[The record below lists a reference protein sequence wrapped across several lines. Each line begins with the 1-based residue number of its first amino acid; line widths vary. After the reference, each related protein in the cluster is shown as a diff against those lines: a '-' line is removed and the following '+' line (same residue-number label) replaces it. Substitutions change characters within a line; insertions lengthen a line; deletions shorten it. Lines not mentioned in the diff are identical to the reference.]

1 MCNSLLEAM
10 ALGTPILA
18 RSNGGNC
25 ALLKPGSYAPATSHV
40 ISRLVQQYL
49 DPAAIVVAEGDREVT
64 TALLDQRFDKIFFT
78 GSGFVGIL
86 KKFCLTGGSSMMAEV
101 HATPSQRLP

>member
-1 MCNSLLEAM
+1 MHANPVVEAVVEHLLGGPGFFMISA
-10 ALGTPILA
+10 
-18 RSNGGNC
+18 GGNC

-78 GSGFVGIL
+78 GSGFVGKIIL
-86 KKFCLTGGSSMMAEV
+86 QAPC
-101 HATPSQRLP
+101 